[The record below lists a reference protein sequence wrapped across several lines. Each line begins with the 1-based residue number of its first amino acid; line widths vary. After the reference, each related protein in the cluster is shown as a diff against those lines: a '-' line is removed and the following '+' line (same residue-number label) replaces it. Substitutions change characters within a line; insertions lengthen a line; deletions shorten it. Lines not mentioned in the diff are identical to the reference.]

1 MCPEDTVSHNDKED
15 EVHDGQ
21 RGGCLSNAA
30 PRADTIIHNS
40 IPVLPCENLVTR
52 KGSKVIGHDQTT
64 CGISASLCL
73 YPAIFCKA
81 QSVKYIKINKNYDK
95 GGFRIEHIFNK
106 TRQVERNYFENAK
119 DF

>member
-21 RGGCLSNAA
+21 RGCCLSNAA

-52 KGSKVIGHDQTT
+52 KGNKVISHDQTT
-64 CGISASLCL
+64 CGISASLCPYTQL
-73 YPAIFCKA
+73 FFAKHKVSNII
-81 QSVKYIKINKNYDK
+81 IKINKNYDK
-95 GGFRIEHIFNK
+95 CAKWNETILK
-106 TRQVERNYFENAK
+106 T
-119 DF
+119 